1 MLRAC
6 LRLRTLL
13 PSAHA
18 RGSLAFSNSRARR
31 APGVWMA
38 CDGGLRA
45 AASGTGNGPVHAAI
59 VKKLTEGLEPVS
71 LVVTDNSADH
81 AGHAGNPTGS
91 PSAESHFEVDVV
103 SAKFAGVKPVGRHRL
118 VYELIDA
125 EMKGTSVPGHPGVH
139 ALSIKARAP

>member
-1 MLRAC
+1 M
-6 LRLRTLL
+6 
-13 PSAHA
+13 
-18 RGSLAFSNSRARR
+18 
-31 APGVWMA
+31 WMA

-139 ALSIKARAP
+139 ALSIKARAPSAVAILPAMILTELDCFLTCETVSRTRRE